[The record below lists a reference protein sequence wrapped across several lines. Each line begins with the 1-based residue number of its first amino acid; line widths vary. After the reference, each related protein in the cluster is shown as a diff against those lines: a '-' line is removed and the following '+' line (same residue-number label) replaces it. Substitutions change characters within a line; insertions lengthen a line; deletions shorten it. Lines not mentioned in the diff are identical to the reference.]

1 MECFETFA
9 AAMADFYAIR
19 PPLSLNPNGN
29 KTFIHGLVVFN
40 LRYWLT

>member
-19 PPLSLNPNGN
+19 PPLNPNGNN
-29 KTFIHGLVVFN
+29 KTFIHG
-40 LRYWLT
+40 